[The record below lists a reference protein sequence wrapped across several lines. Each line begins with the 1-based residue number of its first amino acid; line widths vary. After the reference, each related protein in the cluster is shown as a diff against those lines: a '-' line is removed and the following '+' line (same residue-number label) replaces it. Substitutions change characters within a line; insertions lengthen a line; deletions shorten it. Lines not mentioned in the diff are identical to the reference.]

1 FAPAGATLREYQ
13 TQDEANNDLVAGRI
27 DAIEADDIAM
37 KDFLNTEAGKACCDM
52 KGTVVDDQDVLADG
66 AGIGL
71 RKSDTELK
79 EKLNTAIKGIRANGK
94 YAEFNKKYFDFDIF
108 GD

>member
-1 FAPAGATLREYQ
+1 MREYQ

-37 KDFLNTEAGKACCDM
+37 KEFLNSEAGKACCDM

-79 EKLNTAIKGIRANGK
+79 DKLNAAIKGIRENGK
-94 YAEFNKKYFDFDIF
+94 YAEFNAKYFDFDIF